1 MLRLSLLLLLAL
13 SYVTAFAG
21 PARVQGVRIAD
32 RDGLTR
38 VAIDLSGPVEHKLFT
53 LANPERVVV
62 DIRPARFASGALPLP
77 AGTGRVQR
85 LRGANRQDGSL
96 RIVLDMQ
103 QPTAAKSFLLAADAQ
118 GSDRLVIDLGQ
129 RRRAS
134 AVKKSP
140 VLKKAPAAPSRGRE
154 LIIAVDAGH
163 GGKDPGARGR
173 RGTKEKNVTLAI
185 SKRLAQAIDAEPGMR
200 AVLTRDRDSFV
211 PLRAR
216 MERARSARADLF
228 LSIHADAFRDRRVRG
243 ATVYALSDKGATD
256 EASRRLAERE
266 NAAVLIGGVH
276 LEDKDP
282 TLAGV
287 LMDLSQNATLSTS
300 IDVGEEI
307 LDEFGEFARLRK
319 RQVQQAPF
327 LVLKSPDVPSLLIE
341 TAFIS
346 NPDDESRLRSS
357 DYQARLANG
366 ILDGVRDY
374 FYQNPPPGTRVAQL
388 AQNRSPMDREHVI
401 RRGDTLSGIA
411 DRYKVSVRKIRTAN
425 QLRGDRIR
433 VGQRLR
439 IPVRRGT

>member
-32 RDGLTR
+32 RDGVTR
-38 VAIDLSGPVEHKLFT
+38 VAIDLSAPIEHKLFT
-53 LANPERVVV
+53 LSNPERVVV
-62 DIRPARFASGALPLP
+62 DIRPARFASVALPLP

-96 RIVLDMQ
+96 RIVLDMHQ
-103 QPTAAKSFLLAADAQ
+103 ATAARSFVLPAGAQ
-118 GSDRLVIDLGQ
+118 TGDRLVIDLGQ
-129 RRRAS
+129 PRAAS
-134 AVKKSP
+134 AAKKPPVVKT
-140 VLKKAPAAPSRGRE
+140 VPAAPGRGRE

-163 GGKDPGARGR
+163 GGKDPGAHGR
-173 RGTKEKNVTLAI
+173 RGTQEKDVTLAI
-185 SKRLAQAIDAEPGMR
+185 SKRLARAIDAEPGMR
-200 AVLTRDRDSFV
+200 AVLTRDRDTFV

-243 ATVYALSDKGATD
+243 ATVYALSNKGATD

-300 IDVGEEI
+300 IDVGEQI
-307 LDEFGEFARLRK
+307 LDEFGEFAHVRK

-346 NPDDESRLRSS
+346 NPDDESRLRRS
-357 DYQARLANG
+357 DYQARLANA

-374 FYQNPPPGTRVAQL
+374 FYQNPPPGSRVAQL
-388 AQNRSPMDREHVI
+388 AQNRRPVDREHVI

-411 DRYKVSVRKIRTAN
+411 DRYNVSVRNIRTAN

-433 VGQRLR
+433 IGQRLR
-439 IPVRRGT
+439 IPLRRGT